1 MANATLRYQTTS
13 NQSKT
18 KRKIKSLN
26 DYPGMHHYAVLS
38 SAELF
43 KYPLIT
49 QVNDAS
55 ISPKAEAKS
64 PQFVVL
70 PIGIN
75 IGKRNVLQSASV
87 KGYEDG
93 EKAVDFPNWLVPFQD
108 ITTALN
114 LTVSSLPNG
123 ELEIKGVGLI
133 KRIKLNEL
141 TSDPEL
147 GLTISIAKIEE
158 LLQVRSQFDIAAY
171 SIILEPPWLNFKGRK
186 NYQPEAPVIV
196 EGLPVVK
203 SPNFT
208 FSTVGQKVNI
218 SGRENSQELTNQGS
232 LNVLG
237 TVLKGSWFSR
247 INQPNLLDSTT
258 WKLEEGQYL
267 NRSDFHDYV
276 IGSQP
281 TFWRGETNGDYW
293 GFTTIK
299 RFGFKADNLNNSS
312 FTPSQ
317 SLQTS
322 TINRIIEGAAK
333 PGTLVQLVSGNDNL
347 IFGEILVDSSGI
359 YRFDNVPIN
368 SQNYRVLLYVN
379 GQLTSTPIEKKPIF
393 LSLPGQLT
401 QGTSSLIVSSGM
413 NRETR
418 NNDFFGDLNNVR
430 GGVAY
435 RHGVTDSLTLGGG
448 IIYDQSLLGLG
459 EVFYQPNNFPFKLAV
474 SALKVP
480 DKFKYNANLEFR
492 PSSQLN
498 LNLSSNEQFQSFNF
512 NWNAAKFLSIN
523 SSGNNLN
530 DIINLGFNVNQNIGK
545 ISTYSS
551 LKIDNKQQLD
561 WNSNLRWRNLSARA
575 SPTGIG
581 LELNYE
587 GSIFSIFKLPEK
599 ENLIL
604 SYETN
609 NSSNKHNSL
618 LTLKWKYQS
627 PYINQRRLWD
637 FDLGY
642 GIGSQ
647 GSGLLASV
655 STFFIPGLSLRL
667 RYDGI
672 SMTSDTTSYRLEI
685 GSVVNFS
692 PNLRFGDSQSESLR
706 SEGGIFI
713 QPFLDKN
720 NNGIR
725 DNNEEIYTQDME
737 LLLILNN
744 KKFNPSLATITKQGV
759 LFKVP
764 LGIYRLDLDPAGY
777 PLDWKPVQNAYA
789 MEIVA
794 GSYITISV
802 PFVASY
808 TLAGT
813 VKDAE
818 GKPIVG
824 ARVEA
829 IDNTKSSFAS
839 ITNSSGVFYLE
850 QLRQGTY
857 ELKVNNKS
865 VEPNRMII
873 NSDSPTLQ
881 ELNLKLP
888 NL

>member
-1 MANATLRYQTTS
+1 MFAEESINSYYHLASSYTS
-13 NQSKT
+13 YNF
-18 KRKIKSLN
+18 
-26 DYPGMHHYAVLS
+26 
-38 SAELF
+38 SA
-43 KYPLIT
+43 PIS

-55 ISPKAEAKS
+55 IAPQAAVKSSP
-64 PQFVVL
+64 FVIL

-93 EKAVDFPNWLVPFQD
+93 EKAVDFPNWLIPFQD
-108 ITTALN
+108 IITALN
-114 LTVSSLPNG
+114 LTVSTLPNG

-147 GLTISIAKIEE
+147 GLAISIAQIEE
-158 LLQVRSQFDIAAY
+158 LLQVKSQFDIAAY
-171 SIILEPPWLNFKGRK
+171 SIILEPPWLNLKGRK
-186 NYQPEAPVIV
+186 NRQKESQVII
-196 EGLPVVK
+196 EGLPIVK

-208 FSTVGQKVNI
+208 FSTMGQKVNI
-218 SGRENSQELTNQGS
+218 SSRENSKELTNQGN
-232 LNVLG
+232 LNLVG
-237 TVLKGSWFSR
+237 TVLKGSWFSQ

-281 TFWRGETNGDYW
+281 TFWTGETRGDYW
-293 GFTTIK
+293 GLTTIK
-299 RFGFKADNLNNSS
+299 RFGFKADNLNNSA

-317 SLQTS
+317 GLQTS

-368 SQNYRVLLYVN
+368 GENYRVLLYAN
-379 GQLTSTPIEKKPIF
+379 GQLASTPLEKKPIF
-393 LSLPGQLT
+393 LNLPGQLT
-401 QGTSSLIVSSGM
+401 KGTSSLIVSGGM

-418 NNDFFGDLNNVR
+418 NNDFFGNLNNVR
-430 GGVAY
+430 GGIAY
-435 RHGVTDSLTLGGG
+435 RHGVIDSLTLGAG
-448 IIYDQSLLGLG
+448 IIHDQSLLGLG
-459 EVFYQPNNFPFKLAV
+459 EVFYQPNNFPFQLAI

-480 DKFKYNANLEFR
+480 DKFKYNANLEFK
-492 PSSQLN
+492 PSSRLN
-498 LNLSSNEQFQSFNF
+498 LNLSSNEQFQSFNL
-512 NWNAAKFLSIN
+512 NWNTAKFLSVT
-523 SSGNNLN
+523 SSGSNLN
-530 DIINLGFNVNQNIGK
+530 GIMNLGLNVNQNIGK
-545 ISTYSS
+545 ISTYST
-551 LKIDNKQQLD
+551 LKIDNKGQLD
-561 WNSNLRWRNLSARA
+561 WNCNLRWRNLAARA

-587 GSIFSIFKLPEK
+587 GSIFSFFKLPEK

-604 SYETN
+604 SYETSN
-609 NSSNKHNSL
+609 FSNKYNNL

-637 FDLGY
+637 FDIGY

-672 SMTSDTTSYRLEI
+672 SMTSDTASYRLEI
-685 GSVVNFS
+685 GSAVNFS
-692 PNLRFGDSQSESLR
+692 PNLRFGDSQFERLR

-725 DNNEEIYTQDME
+725 DQNEEIYTQDME

-744 KKFNPSLATITKQGV
+744 KKFSPSLATITKQGV
-759 LFKVP
+759 LLKVP
-764 LGIYRLDLDPAGY
+764 PGIYRLDLDPAGY
-777 PLDWKPVQNAYA
+777 PLDWKPVQPAYA
-789 MEIVA
+789 VKIVA
-794 GSYITISV
+794 GSYTTIPV

-808 TLAGT
+808 TIAGT

-818 GKPIVG
+818 GKPLVG
-824 ARVEA
+824 AKVEA
-829 IDNTKSSFAS
+829 IDNTKSSVAS
-839 ITNSSGVFYLE
+839 ITNSAGIFYLE

-865 VEPNRMII
+865 VEPYRITI

-888 NL
+888 GRMF

>member
-1 MANATLRYQTTS
+1 
-13 NQSKT
+13 
-18 KRKIKSLN
+18 
-26 DYPGMHHYAVLS
+26 V
-38 SAELF
+38 
-43 KYPLIT
+43 
-49 QVNDAS
+49 
-55 ISPKAEAKS
+55 
-64 PQFVVL
+64 
-70 PIGIN
+70 
-75 IGKRNVLQSASV
+75 
-87 KGYEDG
+87 G
-93 EKAVDFPNWLVPFQD
+93 EQ
-108 ITTALN
+108 
-114 LTVSSLPNG
+114 
-123 ELEIKGVGLI
+123 
-133 KRIKLNEL
+133 
-141 TSDPEL
+141 
-147 GLTISIAKIEE
+147 
-158 LLQVRSQFDIAAY
+158 
-171 SIILEPPWLNFKGRK
+171 
-186 NYQPEAPVIV
+186 
-196 EGLPVVK
+196 
-203 SPNFT
+203 
-208 FSTVGQKVNI
+208 VNI
-218 SGRENSQELTNQGS
+218 SSRENSQELTTQGS
-232 LNVLG
+232 LNIVG

-247 INQPNLLDSTT
+247 INQADLLDSKK
-258 WKLEEGQYL
+258 WQLQEGQYL

-281 TFWRGETNGDYW
+281 TFWTGQTRGDYW
-293 GFTTIK
+293 GLTTIK

-317 SLQTS
+317 GLQIS

-333 PGTLVQLVSGNDNL
+333 PGTLVQLVSGNDNF
-347 IFGEILVDSSGI
+347 IFGEILVDSSGL

-368 SQNYRVLLYVN
+368 SENYRVLLYAN
-379 GQLTSTPIEKKPIF
+379 GQLASKPIEKKPIF
-393 LSLPGQLT
+393 LNLPGQLT
-401 QGTSSLIVSSGM
+401 QGTSSLIISSGM

-430 GGVAY
+430 GGIAY

-459 EVFYQPNNFPFKLAV
+459 EVFYQPNNFPFKLAL

-480 DKFKYNANLEFR
+480 AKFKYNANLEFR

-498 LNLSSNEQFQSFNF
+498 LNLSSNEQFQSFT
-512 NWNAAKFLSIN
+512 
-523 SSGNNLN
+523 SSGSNLN
-530 DIINLGFNVNQNIGK
+530 GIINLGLNVNQNFGK

-551 LKIDNKQQLD
+551 LKIDNKGQLD
-561 WNSNLRWRNLSARA
+561 WNSNLRWRNLAARA

-604 SYETN
+604 SYETS

-642 GIGSQ
+642 GISSQ
-647 GSGLLASV
+647 GSGFLASV

-672 SMTSDTTSYRLEI
+672 SMTSDTASYRLEI

-692 PNLRFGDSQSESLR
+692 PNLRFGDSEFERLR

-764 LGIYRLDLDPAGY
+764 PGIYRLDLDPAGY
-777 PLDWKPVQNAYA
+777 PLDWKPVQPAYA
-789 MEIVA
+789 VEIVA
-794 GSYITISV
+794 GSYTTTSI

-813 VKDAE
+813 VKDTE
-818 GKPIVG
+818 GKPVAG

-829 IDNTKSSFAS
+829 IDNSKSSVVS
-839 ITNSSGVFYLE
+839 ITNNSGIFYLE

-865 VEPNRMII
+865 VEPNKIII
-873 NSDSPTLQ
+873 NSDSPNLQ

-888 NL
+888 NP

>member
-1 MANATLRYQTTS
+1 M
-13 NQSKT
+13 
-18 KRKIKSLN
+18 
-26 DYPGMHHYAVLS
+26 
-38 SAELF
+38 
-43 KYPLIT
+43 
-49 QVNDAS
+49 
-55 ISPKAEAKS
+55 
-64 PQFVVL
+64 
-70 PIGIN
+70 
-75 IGKRNVLQSASV
+75 
-87 KGYEDG
+87 G
-93 EKAVDFPNWLVPFQD
+93 EQ
-108 ITTALN
+108 
-114 LTVSSLPNG
+114 
-123 ELEIKGVGLI
+123 
-133 KRIKLNEL
+133 
-141 TSDPEL
+141 
-147 GLTISIAKIEE
+147 
-158 LLQVRSQFDIAAY
+158 
-171 SIILEPPWLNFKGRK
+171 
-186 NYQPEAPVIV
+186 
-196 EGLPVVK
+196 
-203 SPNFT
+203 
-208 FSTVGQKVNI
+208 VNI
-218 SGRENSQELTNQGS
+218 SSRENSQELTTQGS
-232 LNVLG
+232 LNIVG

-247 INQPNLLDSTT
+247 INQADLLDSTK
-258 WKLEEGQYL
+258 WQLQEGQYL

-281 TFWRGETNGDYW
+281 TFWTGQTRGDYW
-293 GFTTIK
+293 GLTTIK

-317 SLQTS
+317 GLQIS

-333 PGTLVQLVSGNDNL
+333 PGTLVQLVSGNDNF

-368 SQNYRVLLYVN
+368 SENYRVLLYAN
-379 GQLTSTPIEKKPIF
+379 GQLASKPIEKKPIF
-393 LSLPGQLT
+393 LNLPGQLT
-401 QGTSSLIVSSGM
+401 QGTSSLIISTGM

-430 GGVAY
+430 GGIAY

-459 EVFYQPNNFPFKLAV
+459 EVFYQPNNFPFKLAL

-480 DKFKYNANLEFR
+480 AKFKYNANLEFR

-512 NWNAAKFLSIN
+512 NWNPAKFLSFT
-523 SSGNNLN
+523 SSGSNLN
-530 DIINLGFNVNQNIGK
+530 GIINLGLNVNQNFSK

-551 LKIDNKQQLD
+551 LKIDNKGQLD
-561 WNSNLRWRNLSARA
+561 WNSNLRWRNLAARA

-604 SYETN
+604 SYETS

-642 GIGSQ
+642 GISSQ
-647 GSGLLASV
+647 GSGFLASV

-672 SMTSDTTSYRLEI
+672 SITSDTASYRLEI

-692 PNLRFGDSQSESLR
+692 PNLRFGDSEFERLR

-764 LGIYRLDLDPAGY
+764 PGIYRLDLDPAGY
-777 PLDWKPVQNAYA
+777 PLDWKPVQPAYA
-789 MEIVA
+789 VEIVA
-794 GSYITISV
+794 GSYTTTSI

-813 VKDAE
+813 VKDTE
-818 GKPIVG
+818 GKPVAG

-829 IDNTKSSFAS
+829 IDNSKSSVVS
-839 ITNSSGVFYLE
+839 ITNNSGIFYLE

-865 VEPNRMII
+865 VEPNKIII
-873 NSDSPTLQ
+873 NSDSPNLQ

-888 NL
+888 NP

>member
-1 MANATLRYQTTS
+1 
-13 NQSKT
+13 
-18 KRKIKSLN
+18 
-26 DYPGMHHYAVLS
+26 MHHYAVLS

-75 IGKRNVLQSASV
+75 IGKRNILQSASV

-171 SIILEPPWLNFKGRK
+171 SIILEPPWLNFKGKK
-186 NYQPEAPVIV
+186 NYQPELPVIV

-237 TVLKGSWFSR
+237 TVLKGSWYSR

-258 WKLEEGQYL
+258 WQLQEGQYL

-281 TFWRGETNGDYW
+281 TFWRGETKGDYW

-368 SQNYRVLLYVN
+368 SQNYRVLLYAN

-401 QGTSSLIVSSGM
+401 QGTSSLIVSGGM

-642 GIGSQ
+642 GISSQ

-789 MEIVA
+789 VEIVA

-808 TLAGT
+808 TLAET

>member
-1 MANATLRYQTTS
+1 
-13 NQSKT
+13 
-18 KRKIKSLN
+18 
-26 DYPGMHHYAVLS
+26 MHHYAVLS

-171 SIILEPPWLNFKGRK
+171 SIILEPPWLNFKGKK
-186 NYQPEAPVIV
+186 NYQPELPVIV

-237 TVLKGSWFSR
+237 TVLKGSWYSR

-258 WKLEEGQYL
+258 WQLQEGQYL

-281 TFWRGETNGDYW
+281 TFWRGETKGDYW

-368 SQNYRVLLYVN
+368 SQNYRVLLYAN

-401 QGTSSLIVSSGM
+401 QGTSSLIVSGGM

-642 GIGSQ
+642 GISSQ

-789 MEIVA
+789 VEIVA

-808 TLAGT
+808 TLAET

-865 VEPNRMII
+865 VEPNRMTI

-888 NL
+888 NP

>member
-1 MANATLRYQTTS
+1 
-13 NQSKT
+13 
-18 KRKIKSLN
+18 
-26 DYPGMHHYAVLS
+26 MHHYAVLT

-64 PQFVVL
+64 PQFIVL

-147 GLTISIAKIEE
+147 GLAISIAKIEE

-237 TVLKGSWFSR
+237 TVLKGSWYSR

-258 WKLEEGQYL
+258 WQLQEGQYL
-267 NRSDFHDYV
+267 TRSDFYDYV

-281 TFWRGETNGDYW
+281 IFWRGENKGDYW

-317 SLQTS
+317 NLQTS

-368 SQNYRVLLYVN
+368 SQNYRVLLYAN

-492 PSSQLN
+492 LSSQLN

-561 WNSNLRWRNLSARA
+561 WSSNLRWRNLSARA

-587 GSIFSIFKLPEK
+587 GAIFSLFKLPEK

-609 NSSNKHNSL
+609 NSSSKHNSL
-618 LTLKWKYQS
+618 LTLRWKYQS

-655 STFFIPGLSLRL
+655 STFFIPGLSLGL

-692 PNLRFGDSQSESLR
+692 PNLRFGDSEFERLR

-764 LGIYRLDLDPAGY
+764 PGIYRLDLDPAGY

-789 MEIVA
+789 VEIVA
-794 GSYITISV
+794 GSYTTISV

-824 ARVEA
+824 AKVEA
-829 IDNTKSSFAS
+829 IDNTKSSVAS
-839 ITNSSGVFYLE
+839 ITNSAGIFYLE

-865 VEPNRMII
+865 VEPNRMTI

-881 ELNLKLP
+881 ELNLTLP
-888 NL
+888 NP

>member
-1 MANATLRYQTTS
+1 
-13 NQSKT
+13 
-18 KRKIKSLN
+18 
-26 DYPGMHHYAVLS
+26 MHHYAVLS

-75 IGKRNVLQSASV
+75 IGKRNILQSASV

-171 SIILEPPWLNFKGRK
+171 SIILEPPWLNFKGKK
-186 NYQPEAPVIV
+186 NYQPELPVIV

-208 FSTVGQKVNI
+208 FSTVGQQVNI

-237 TVLKGSWFSR
+237 TVLKGSWYSR

-258 WKLEEGQYL
+258 WQLQEGQYL

-281 TFWRGETNGDYW
+281 TFWRGETKGDYW

-368 SQNYRVLLYVN
+368 SQNYRVLLYAN

-401 QGTSSLIVSSGM
+401 QGTSSLIVSGGM

-459 EVFYQPNNFPFKLAV
+459 EVFYQPNNFPFKLAL

-480 DKFKYNANLEFR
+480 AKFKYNANLEFR

-642 GIGSQ
+642 GISSQ

-789 MEIVA
+789 VEIVA

-808 TLAGT
+808 TLAET

-865 VEPNRMII
+865 VEPNRMTI

-888 NL
+888 NP